1 MYWNRSL
8 TSLGAS
14 MLSYSFGLNSF
25 SSTSFFAG
33 SFSSSD
39 MLALLSETSLRML
52 AISCLSFRAE
62 VTSCSS
68 HCRQTRCIL
77 GSFLPCSRTMPRV
90 STSVHRLMNSV
101 WSTACMLRLVQIA
114 LYTSYSLPTVM
125 SLFLPCFSI
134 SISEQM
140 RIFCCSGKPSSRSLP
155 SVWDAPY
162 TCFSTAITWP
172 MLTTVGAPDE
182 PVLRSSF
189 FALSTSRRAMNRAR
203 RMSPE
208 VEATLAA
215 SSPRAASG
223 KRDSELD
230 SSRLAFSMATICC
243 FVYAGLQPGEQ
254 PIGKIERVG
263 NTDQDEPGGR
273 PGRPFEDAVQDG
285 LLAAR
290 QLIDLVQHQ
299 HDGFVLSLQILRS
312 TVESTFLRL
321 QDLLDEVFLQQQPPH
336 APVDPGARVAPR
348 HDFTDAALLQ
358 HSLGRI
364 VQVGKVYRHR
374 MKPRQLARIISGSSS
389 RPKSLIACAV
399 LNDESGNHTWPACW
413 NVFASESRLAGSA
426 GMVTST
432 VRVSTAITPTGMP
445 PSLAR
450 PVTTVWAHGSIIS
463 ANVPRS
469 KKPVSQSDGLAGL
482 YRPASIQR
490 GSYGALVGVKSIIR
504 SIGSLGDTIGRMPP
518 RAFGMYDSQCR
529 IVYTPSR
536 SSVSVLCVTPLL
548 YMIWM
553 PPS

>member
-162 TCFSTAITWP
+162 TCFSTVITWP

-203 RMSPE
+203 RISPE

-230 SSRLAFSMATICC
+230 SSRLAFSMVTICC
-243 FVYAGLQPGEQ
+243 FVY
-254 PIGKIERVG
+254 
-263 NTDQDEPGGR
+263 GR
-273 PGRPFEDAVQDG
+273 NC
-285 LLAAR
+285 
-290 QLIDLVQHQ
+290 ISC
-299 HDGFVLSLQILRS
+299 GFSSQRACSRASSRSILRS

-321 QDLLDEVFLQQQPPH
+321 QDLLDEVFLQQQSPH